1 MIILQP
7 FLKDQGVKLS
17 VGISCRFCEHG
28 NKQTVS
34 VKDGTFL
41 RNMGDYLLLKND
53 SVLRFWIRNFAV
65 AD

>member
-7 FLKDQGVKLS
+7 FLKDQGVRLS

-28 NKQTVS
+28 NKPTVS
-34 VKDGTFL
+34 VKDSTFP
-41 RNMGDYLLLKND
+41 RNMGDYLLLKNV
-53 SVLRFWIRNFAV
+53 SVLRFWIRNVAV